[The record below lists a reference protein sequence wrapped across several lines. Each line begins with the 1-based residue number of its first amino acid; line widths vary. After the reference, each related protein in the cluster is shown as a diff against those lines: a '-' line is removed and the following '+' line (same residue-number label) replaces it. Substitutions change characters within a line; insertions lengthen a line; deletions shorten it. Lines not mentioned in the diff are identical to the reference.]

1 MSITIPNHIDYI
13 FSDKSTSEYDNFVWS
28 KKNNQSRASIR
39 VRIEKTQKNKSEET
53 EYLDGI
59 ISESYFLQN
68 YSKTYFSIKN
78 FVITDSQRNNINVRD
93 VQFDVYQ
100 NIELKAKFRE
110 RYIIGDNKIAMLLIS
125 AEPYDSD
132 LIKNTDNIIDSFM
145 LK

>member
-1 MSITIPNHIDYI
+1 M
-13 FSDKSTSEYDNFVWS
+13 
-28 KKNNQSRASIR
+28 
-39 VRIEKTQKNKSEET
+39 
-53 EYLDGI
+53 
-59 ISESYFLQN
+59 
-68 YSKTYFSIKN
+68 
-78 FVITDSQRNNINVRD
+78 NVRD

-110 RYIIGDNKIAMLLIS
+110 IYIIGDNKIAMLLIS

>member
-110 RYIIGDNKIAMLLIS
+110 IYNRRQQIAMLLIS